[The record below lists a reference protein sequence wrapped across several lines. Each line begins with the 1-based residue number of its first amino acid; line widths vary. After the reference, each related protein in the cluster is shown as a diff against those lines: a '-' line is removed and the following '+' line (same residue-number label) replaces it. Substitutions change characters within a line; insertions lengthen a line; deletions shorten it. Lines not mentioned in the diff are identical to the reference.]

1 MLVMGLAVAVS
12 ISEYVRLN
20 KSSRSQT
27 PLIMDG
33 DWLIETCATDRLNA
47 KSRTE
52 AEAATAGAGRI
63 GLGAAR
69 RSRKWADVDLDRR
82 TITIRKTKEGK
93 ARVLRINADLAG
105 VLAALPS
112 RDKNGPVFLD
122 ETGAPAQPDRVYR
135 RFKEAAIRAKVPN
148 ADKLRLHDL
157 RHAFGTSLSER
168 STGATE
174 TAIIA
179 LTGHSNLSMTQRYV
193 HAREARL
200 QEAVEKLSGIQ
211 QAYIPVPGPTT
222 RTVN

>member
-1 MLVMGLAVAVS
+1 MGLRTAFGETYERKGGT
-12 ISEYVRLN
+12 ISYAGT
-20 KSSRSQT
+20 ST
-27 PLIMDG
+27 PLREITG
-33 DWLIETCATDRLNA
+33 SGCEDWLRPIVTAFRL
-47 KSRTE
+47 T
-52 AEAATAGAGRI
+52 G
-63 GLGAAR
+63 AR
-69 RSRKWADVDLDRR
+69 RDDLLGDTSKRSPKSPLIWADVDLDRW

-168 STGATE
+168 TTGATE
-174 TAIIA
+174 TEIMA
-179 LTGHSNLSMTQRYV
+179 LMGHSNLNLTQRYV
-193 HAREARL
+193 RAREARL
-200 QEAVEKLSGIQ
+200 QEAVERLSGMQ
-211 QAYIPVPGPTT
+211 QAYIPVHGPTT